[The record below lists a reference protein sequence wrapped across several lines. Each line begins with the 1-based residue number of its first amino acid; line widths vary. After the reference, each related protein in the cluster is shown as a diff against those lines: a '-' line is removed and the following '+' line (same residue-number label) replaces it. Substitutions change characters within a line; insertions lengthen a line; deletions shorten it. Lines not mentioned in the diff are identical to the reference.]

1 MMVMIVTGLVAGSL
15 DLATALLFFMSRTKQ
30 KPEML
35 LKYIASG
42 IVGQAAFKGGAA
54 MAVLGLCLHFFIAF
68 CWVAFYFTIYP
79 WVAGWEMGLWVDA
92 IGYGLLVWVL
102 MNLVVLPLSR
112 AARRPFSL
120 SFVLVNM
127 VILMVMIGLPCAYA
141 ARHFR

>member
-1 MMVMIVTGLVAGSL
+1 MLTLITGLIAGSL
-15 DLATALLFFMSRTKQ
+15 DLATALLFFVSKTKQ
-30 KPEML
+30 KPAML
-35 LKYIASG
+35 LKYIASA
-42 IVGQAAFKGGAA
+42 IVGPSAFQGGAP
-54 MAVLGLCLHFFIAF
+54 MALLGVCLHFFIAF

-79 WVAGWEMGLWVDA
+79 WVATWGLGLWVDA
-92 IGYGLLVWVL
+92 IGYGLLVWVV